1 MTVKQKIV
9 DIIGK
14 EKFEA
19 IKVGL
24 GMAAMPTPAQKE
36 QPATKCSDYPMEDGN
51 VLSVSGDLAVGSSA
65 NIVTDNN
72 SVPAPDGDYVISMPD
87 GTQSTVTIANGQI
100 SVITPMATTPAP
112 TTEPMPMP
120 TDMEKQI
127 AELKS
132 LIEQAT
138 TSMAAMKN
146 EFSKATTESKNEY
159 MDLKKSV
166 SSLFEIVEK
175 IAELPSETSSVK
187 DEPSKFRAT
196 KENALNNLSA
206 ALGKLKQ
213 N

>member
-87 GTQSTVTIANGQI
+87 GTQSTVTIA
-100 SVITPMATTPAP
+100 
-112 TTEPMPMP
+112 
-120 TDMEKQI
+120 DR
-127 AELKS
+127 KS
-132 LIEQAT
+132 TRL
-138 TSMAAMKN
+138 N
-146 EFSKATTESKNEY
+146 
-159 MDLKKSV
+159 
-166 SSLFEIVEK
+166 SSH
-175 IAELPSETSSVK
+175 T
-187 DEPSKFRAT
+187 
-196 KENALNNLSA
+196 
-206 ALGKLKQ
+206 
-213 N
+213 